1 MHDEE
6 LLERSAEYMEDA
18 DELRKIAKNGRRE
31 LELLFEEDTRTKVGD

>member
-1 MHDEE
+1 
-6 LLERSAEYMEDA
+6 MEDA

>member
-6 LLERSAEYMEDA
+6 LLERSAEHMEDA